1 LAQESFET
9 YRTAMLEAARFDPAF
24 KPEQWNPVEC
34 LPMPQPATL
43 DPPDMADMAR
53 QLAMESRYRSRNP
66 QRDYEVLQLRLDGMN
81 YREIGLEVG
90 ISGTHAWRIV
100 NRQMGMAG
108 AL

>member
-1 LAQESFET
+1 
-9 YRTAMLEAARFDPAF
+9 MLDAARFDPAF

-34 LPMPQPATL
+34 LPMPQPE
-43 DPPDMADMAR
+43 PPDLADMAR
-53 QLAMESRYRSRNP
+53 QLALQSSYRSRNP

-100 NRQMGMAG
+100 QRQLGNVG